1 MMSSTFKITHAS
13 SKTVEVPSTFINS
26 HVGTDDRHYPYSPPT
41 AATREAIRNLQA
53 QLPFASQTPLIPL
66 PDLAKK
72 YKQAYVFVKDES
84 NRFGLPS
91 FKILGASWAIYRALC
106 QRLGLHVGCS
116 LDVVKK
122 AVRNAADAELPVRLI
137 SCSAGNWGRAV
148 ARMSAVTGVEATVYL
163 PKGTEVATRDL
174 IASEGVNVVMADQ
187 DYDELVQMMWDK
199 SRKED
204 LLLAMDTSW
213 EGYEEFP
220 RWVTEGYSAM
230 LDEVAEQ
237 VKSACGEDIT
247 AVIASVGVGSWAQAV
262 VERYKGDS
270 SSKGVM
276 VATVEPEKA
285 ACLVASLE
293 AGQVTSIRT
302 SKTIMNGMNCG
313 TVSRIAWPALK
324 AGVDVAVAVD
334 DQEVHE
340 MVEKLMGLDLA
351 IGPCGAADFVALD
364 KLYAAG
370 QLRDNDAGVVV
381 VFSTEGPRDYQRPG

>member
-1 MMSSTFKITHAS
+1 MMVSTFTITHAS
-13 SKTVEVPSTFINS
+13 SKTVELPSVFINS
-26 HVGTDDRHYPYSPPT
+26 HVRNDDSHPSYSPPS
-41 AATREAIRNLQA
+41 AATRKSIRELQA
-53 QLPFASQTPLIPL
+53 QLPFAGQTPLISL
-66 PDLAKK
+66 PGLATK
-72 YKQAYVFVKDES
+72 YKQAHVFVKDES

-106 QRLGLHVGCS
+106 QRLDLQVGCS
-116 LDVVKK
+116 LDKVKK
-122 AVRNAADAELPVRLI
+122 AVRDAADTGSPVRLI

-163 PKGTEVATRDL
+163 PRGTEAATRDL
-174 IASEGVNVVMADQ
+174 IASEGVNVIMADQ
-187 DYDELVQMMWDK
+187 DYDELVQMMWEK
-199 SRKED
+199 SKKED

-237 VKSACGEDIT
+237 VISACGKDIT

-262 VERYKGDS
+262 VERYKGES
-270 SSKGVM
+270 SSKGVKIT
-276 VATVEPEKA
+276 TVEPEKA

-313 TVSRIAWPALK
+313 TVSRIAWPSLK
-324 AGVDVAVAVD
+324 AGVDVAVAVN

-340 MVEKLMGLDLA
+340 MVEQLQGLDLT

-370 QLRDNDAGVVV
+370 QLEDNDAGVVV